1 MKFPVTRHLL
11 IPFLFKNTV
20 IEEHGFSY
28 PYKYFAIK
36 FLYVIVPS
44 IVVETVFFCDIL
56 RTICRIDLN
65 SDIINFHK

>member
-11 IPFLFKNTV
+11 IPFLFKNAA

-44 IVVETVFFCDIL
+44 IVVETVFL
-56 RTICRIDLN
+56 
-65 SDIINFHK
+65 